1 MEPEDLEEEFEEF
14 EEIDEEDGLDPV
26 DPPEDLDLDNQP
38 PAKQPSRS
46 QARIEALDREAK
58 EAKAEAELLRRQMNE
73 LLQGTQRSDA
83 ERINRERQAQLEAMD
98 PWDRAEALN
107 RDREARIE
115 QRLGAVTRTLQ
126 DSTDRAEFA
135 AKCASNAR
143 LAKIADEV
151 ERRLADARSRGV
163 DVQRETLAA
172 YILGEQLLKSGGKA
186 KARAEKKAADNISR
200 ERSRPAGGSSD
211 APRPEGKDEAAARAK
226 RLESYRF

>member
-1 MEPEDLEEEFEEF
+1 MEEEFEEF
-14 EEIDEEDGLDPV
+14 EDIEEFDDPI
-26 DPPEDLDLDNQP
+26 EDLDPEIDPDPDPSPEETP

-58 EAKAEAELLRRQMNE
+58 EAKAEAEALRRQMTE
-73 LLQGTQRSDA
+73 LLNGTSRSEAEARQRQ
-83 ERINRERQAQLEAMD
+83 RQQELDAMD

-115 QRLGAVTRTLQ
+115 ARLGAVTRNLQ

-135 AKCASNAR
+135 AKCASEPR

-151 ERRLADARSRGV
+151 EARLADARSKGI
-163 DVQRETLAA
+163 DVQRETLATF
-172 YILGEQLLKSGGKA
+172 ILGEKALKSKA
-186 KARAEKKAADNISR
+186 RARAEKKAADNISR

-211 APRPEGKDEAAARAK
+211 APRPEGKDEASARAK